1 MTTTN
6 DKASRNNGR
15 VRARNEG
22 VRRMKAIFF
31 WIIAVF
37 ILVCF
42 GVVGRID
49 YESELAMADMR
60 IENSSGP
67 PRWRRRRWRDE

>member
-1 MTTTN
+1 
-6 DKASRNNGR
+6 
-15 VRARNEG
+15 
-22 VRRMKAIFF
+22 MKALFF

-37 ILVCF
+37 IMVCF

-60 IENSSGP
+60 IENLK
-67 PRWRRRRWRDE
+67 RATAFAAKQVAR

>member
-1 MTTTN
+1 
-6 DKASRNNGR
+6 
-15 VRARNEG
+15 
-22 VRRMKAIFF
+22 MKALFF

-60 IENSSGP
+60 IENLKRAAEVAASQVA
-67 PRWRRRRWRDE
+67 R

>member
-1 MTTTN
+1 
-6 DKASRNNGR
+6 
-15 VRARNEG
+15 
-22 VRRMKAIFF
+22 MKAIFF

-60 IENSSGP
+60 IENLK
-67 PRWRRRRWRDE
+67 RATAVAATQVAR

>member
-1 MTTTN
+1 
-6 DKASRNNGR
+6 
-15 VRARNEG
+15 
-22 VRRMKAIFF
+22 MKALFF

-60 IENSSGP
+60 IENLKRAPAVAASQVE
-67 PRWRRRRWRDE
+67 R

>member
-1 MTTTN
+1 
-6 DKASRNNGR
+6 
-15 VRARNEG
+15 
-22 VRRMKAIFF
+22 MKAIFF

-60 IENSSGP
+60 IENLKWAAEVAASQVAK
-67 PRWRRRRWRDE
+67 